1 VGMLVFGYGRFAYLQ
16 SMGKAYL
23 PATIALLDDLLL
35 VIILLELFR
44 TVLGFL
50 QYNRIR
56 LELFLHVGIIASVQR
71 ILAAGVEFSHQDDI
85 PEEIFRHYLIDMGL
99 HVMVILV
106 LMVSLFLLK
115 NTEQPV
121 EPLLTK

>member
-1 VGMLVFGYGRFAYLQ
+1 MGSLNAVSGSVGLYHG
-16 SMGKAYL
+16 
-23 PATIALLDDLLL
+23 
-35 VIILLELFR
+35 LLEFSRRGHAGVWLR
-44 TVLGFL
+44 P
-50 QYNRIR
+50 IR
-56 LELFLHVGIIASVQR
+56 LELFLHVGIIASAQR

>member
-1 VGMLVFGYGRFAYLQ
+1 MLVFGYGRFAYLQ
-16 SMGKAYL
+16 SVGKAYL
-23 PATIALLDDLLL
+23 PATIALLDDLLFVL
-35 VIILLELFR
+35 ILLELFR

>member
-1 VGMLVFGYGRFAYLQ
+1 MGMLVFGYGRFAYLQ

-23 PATIALLDDLLL
+23 PATIALLYDLLF

-56 LELFLHVGIIASVQR
+56 LELYLHVGIIASVQR
-71 ILAAGVEFSHQDDI
+71 ILAAGVELSHQDDI

-106 LMVSLFLLK
+106 PMVSLFLLK

>member
-1 VGMLVFGYGRFAYLQ
+1 ME
-16 SMGKAYL
+16 KAYL
-23 PATIALLDDLLL
+23 PATILLLDDLLFVL
-35 VIILLELFR
+35 ILLELFR